1 MTKQADLLFMSC
13 AAFGDLYY
21 HNVYSFY
28 GEPVIFTA
36 QNSFSQLFF
45 CYSLGCDGELERWLI
60 TPLSA
65 ERAIQLEQK
74 DIPIIK
80 AISASKQDYVL
91 LISINIDNGEQS
103 ESWKK
108 FSDLDFLM
116 PESDVFISENVNW
129 DGKRKHTHKI
139 RISKE
144 GESDIFASYIGNL
157 TGAFTDFF
165 RNFLDSHDIKSN
177 FFPKDAVPGSFVFRV
192 KTDNVEQLRSEGYQL
207 LEKFS
212 NRKDF
217 IGLLEQRKIDLR
229 LLRRLFDI
237 QLERKLNIELI
248 DEESTESV
256 FSLNLSQI
264 NEYLSEVDIRLS
276 SYLNS
281 TMVPQA
287 DSFESIR
294 SYLQLLHDNGVVTE
308 SSFGKT
314 ERQVS
319 YYRDAC
325 RLLSLIHDYNTLT
338 PVGIKAINAEDEET
352 FVQIIRTQF
361 ENTDCC
367 SIWMVKQQV
376 DSVIEIDEN
385 SAADFLIENC
395 SGLSENTAR
404 RRSQTLVA
412 WIKKFKEFA

>member
-1 MTKQADLLFMSC
+1 MTKQADLLFMDSTS
-13 AAFGDLYY
+13 FGELYY

-36 QNSFSQLFF
+36 QNRFSQLFF
-45 CYSLGCDGELERWLI
+45 CYSLGCDGDYERWLI
-60 TPLSA
+60 TPISA
-65 ERAIQLEQK
+65 ERSVQLEQK
-74 DIPIIK
+74 DIPIVK
-80 AISASKQDYVL
+80 AISASKQDSVL
-91 LISINIDNGEQS
+91 LVTINIDNGAQD

-108 FSDLDFLM
+108 FSDLNFLM
-116 PESDVFISENVNW
+116 PGKDVFISENVNW

-144 GESDIFASYIGNL
+144 GDNDIYASYIGNL

-177 FFPKDAVPGSFVFRV
+177 FFPKDAVPGSFIFRV
-192 KTDNVEQLRSEGYQL
+192 KADNVGQLRSEGYQL
-207 LEKFS
+207 LEGFS
-212 NRKDF
+212 SLSSFTR
-217 IGLLEQRKIDLR
+217 LLEQRKIDLR

-248 DEESTESV
+248 DEESTETVLSLSV
-256 FSLNLSQI
+256 SQI
-264 NEYLSEVDIRLS
+264 HEYLSELDKRLS

-294 SYLQLLHDNGVVTE
+294 LYLQLLHNNGVVTE
-308 SSFGKT
+308 GSFGKT

-325 RLLSLIHDYNTLT
+325 RLLSLIHEYNTLT
-338 PVGIKAINAEDEET
+338 PVGLKAINADDEAV

-367 SIWMVKQQV
+367 NIWMIKQQV
-376 DSVIEIDEN
+376 ESVLEIDEN

-404 RRSQTLVA
+404 RRSQTLVS
-412 WIKKFKEFA
+412 WIRKFKEFA